1 MRNPAVEE
9 LTHLYPY
16 INRKGITVEIK
27 IEDGY
32 TLLADAS
39 LLSIIMR
46 NIISNAV
53 KFTYH
58 SGNIEIG
65 TAGET
70 QGRMKG
76 FYVKDSG
83 RGMDK
88 NGVTSI
94 LEGRA
99 DKIGGHFGTDGETG
113 TGLGLMLCR
122 EFIQISR
129 GKFLIES
136 TPGSGTTVTVLLP
149 EG

>member
-1 MRNPAVEE
+1 MRN
-9 LTHLYPY
+9 L
-16 INRKGITVEIK
+16 
-27 IEDGY
+27 
-32 TLLADAS
+32 
-39 LLSIIMR
+39 
-46 NIISNAV
+46 ISNAV
-53 KFTYH
+53 KFTYP
-58 SGNIEIG
+58 SGSIEIG
-65 TAGET
+65 TAADIP
-70 QGRMKG
+70 GRMKG

-88 NGVTSI
+88 NEVTSI

-99 DKIGGHFGTDGETG
+99 DKIGGNFGTDGETG

-136 TPGSGTTVTVLLP
+136 APGTGTTVTVLLP